1 MKKIISKFYNY
12 LANDSLYRNSI
23 YLMLSTGVMAVFG
36 FFFWMINARLYSA
49 EQVGIGTTLISIMTL
64 ISSFSLLGLGNSL
77 IKYLPTSDKK
87 NEKINTSFML
97 VGLTSIFISIF
108 FLVFL
113 KTFSPK
119 LLFVR
124 ENIIFSLLFIL
135 FIVFSSLNI
144 ISENVFIAYRS
155 SKFVLIKN
163 TTSSIAKLILPV
175 FLVALGAYGIVVSMG
190 IAMAVAFLV
199 SLVFLILRFNYSP
212 KPIIDRIV
220 VKRMTK
226 FSLGNYI
233 AGFIGGLPAMV
244 LPILITNSIGA
255 KFSAYF
261 YLDMMIT
268 NLLYIIPMATSQ
280 SLFAEGSYSET
291 ELKIQLK
298 KAIKIISLLLVP
310 AILVTFLFGKYI
322 LLAFGKEYSSEG
334 VIFLQ
339 ILAISGIFISINC
352 IGNSIF
358 YIKHRIKLI
367 ILVNFIGASIIL
379 PLSIMLIHQ
388 NLLGIGVG
396 WMLGQGIISV
406 IYLLFIKK
414 LL

>member
-1 MKKIISKFYNY
+1 
-12 LANDSLYRNSI
+12 
-23 YLMLSTGVMAVFG
+23 MLSTGVMAVFG

-77 IKYLPTSDKK
+77 IKYIPTSDKK
-87 NEKINTSFML
+87 NKKINTSFTL

-113 KTFSPK
+113 KTFSPR
-119 LLFVR
+119 LLFIR

-135 FIVFSSLNI
+135 FAVFFSLNI

-163 TTSSIAKLILPV
+163 TISSIVKLILPI

-220 VKRMTK
+220 VKRMIK

-233 AGFIGGLPAMV
+233 AGFIGGLPVMV

-261 YLDMMIT
+261 YLDMMIA
-268 NLLYIIPMATSQ
+268 NLLYIIPIATSQ
-280 SLFAEGSYSET
+280 SLFAEGSYSER
-291 ELKIQLK
+291 ELKVQLK
-298 KAIKIISLLLVP
+298 KAIKIISLILIP

-339 ILAISGIFISINC
+339 ILAISGIFLSINY

-358 YIKHRIKLI
+358 YIKHRIKLV
-367 ILVNFIGASIIL
+367 ILVNLLGASIIL
-379 PLSIMLIHQ
+379 SLSIVLIHQ

>member
-1 MKKIISKFYNY
+1 MKKTISKFYNY
-12 LANDSLYRNSI
+12 LANESLYRNSI

-49 EQVGIGTTLISIMTL
+49 KQVGIGTTLISVMTL

-87 NEKINTSFML
+87 NKKINTSFTL

-124 ENIIFSLLFIL
+124 ESIIFSLLFIL

-163 TTSSIAKLILPV
+163 TISSIVKLIFPI

-190 IAMAVAFLV
+190 IAMTFAFLL
-199 SLVFLILRFNYSP
+199 SLVILILRFDYLP

-233 AGFIGGLPAMV
+233 AGFIGELPVMV

-255 KFSAYF
+255 RFSAYF
-261 YLDMMIT
+261 YIAMMIA
-268 NLLYIIPMATSQ
+268 NLLYIIPMAASQ
-280 SLFAEGSYSET
+280 SLFAEGSYSKT
-291 ELKIQLK
+291 ELKVHLK
-298 KAIKIISLLLVP
+298 KAIKIISLILIP

-322 LLAFGKEYSSEG
+322 LLAFGEEYSSEG

-339 ILAISGIFISINC
+339 ILSISGIFLSINY

-358 YIKHRIKLI
+358 YIKHRIKLV
-367 ILVNFIGASIIL
+367 ILVNILGASIIL
-379 PLSIMLIHQ
+379 SLSILLIHQ
-388 NLLGIGVG
+388 NLLGIGIG

-406 IYLLFIKK
+406 IYLFFIKK